1 MILSMN
7 LDPTLTVLMYSSFAA
22 LTAVAGVLPQAF
34 RGPPRLREIG
44 WANAIAAGLMMG
56 VAYTLLTAGLGEHL
70 GQGGVGALV
79 GIAFVRAT
87 HALTDTGELDLEQ
100 LDRAGPEFGYKAL
113 LADTLHAAH
122 EGIAIG
128 AAMSLSLPLGISM
141 ALALAVHNVPEAMIL
156 GRVLTRQGTGLA
168 QAAGLAVATNLNQ
181 ILLAVVTFA
190 VTGAAPGLL
199 PWVVGF
205 AVGALLYLVLVERLP
220 ESYRQ
225 AGKTSIALVTI
236 VAMGMVVLLTGLGL

>member
-1 MILSMN
+1 MILSM
-7 LDPTLTVLMYSSFAA
+7 LDPTLTVLMYSSLAA
-22 LTAVAGVLPQAF
+22 LTAVVGVLPQAF
-34 RGPPRLREIG
+34 RGAPRLREIG
-44 WANAIAAGLMMG
+44 WANALAAGLMMG
-56 VAYTLLTAGLGEHL
+56 VAYTLLTAGLGEQL
-70 GQGGVGALV
+70 IQGGVGALL
-79 GIAFVRAT
+79 GIAFVRGT

-100 LDRAGPEFGYKAL
+100 LDRTGPEFGFKAL

-156 GRVLTRQGTGLA
+156 GRVLTRQGTGLG
-168 QAAGLAVATNLNQ
+168 QAAGLAVATNINQ
-181 ILLAVVTFA
+181 VLLAVVTFA

-199 PWVVGF
+199 PWIVGF
-205 AVGALLYLVLVERLP
+205 AVGALLYLVLIELLP